1 VSEIAAN
8 NCCLEFKSS
17 ITILLMPL
25 SRVMCVLLLV
35 GAAIPSMARA
45 KMPPVLAACSAFAPD
60 GTSATATITGDTLEL
75 TVADLSG
82 HNSKLTFPAKY
93 RAQQSQLDS
102 PASRWRVYNCSLF
115 FNSTSSLTAVGITTE
130 SEPPQR
136 LQVAVADF
144 RASKWLS
151 DFGVETR
158 KELGSRTN
166 LAGFLGDT
174 DSVAVTQNWNSSSS
188 ESIAVFLFSTRGE
201 QLPTQPPVRVLS
213 EDTLPFYADPHNNRL
228 WVFHCTVISARASQQ
243 PFCPIDETNLGGEQA
258 LSAKFDPSRSG
269 LKRTDLWE
277 LPHTFAAPDQ
287 NTVLIAGSDMVWRV
301 EMDTQRL
308 TRFALPRDHF
318 LKWNFE
324 HDGAISP
331 DGVAFGFLFGQYRIA
346 FPYII
351 DNYVSEGDDIVVLQA
366 NPLRLL
372 GIVRRNGIK
381 YTRGLSID
389 HRNGK
394 TTVLAYRQDHWERHD
409 FSDVQP

>member
-1 VSEIAAN
+1 
-8 NCCLEFKSS
+8 
-17 ITILLMPL
+17 
-25 SRVMCVLLLV
+25 
-35 GAAIPSMARA
+35 
-45 KMPPVLAACSAFAPD
+45 MPPVLAACSAFAPD
-60 GTSATATITGDTLEL
+60 GSSAMATVTGDTLEL

-82 HNSKLTFPAKY
+82 HDSKLTFPLRY
-93 RAQQSQLDS
+93 RAQQSHLDS
-102 PASRWRVYNCSLF
+102 PTSRWRVYNCSLF
-115 FNSTSSLTAVGITTE
+115 FNSTSSLTAVGVTTE

-144 RASKWLS
+144 RVAKWLS
-151 DFGVETR
+151 DFGVGPR
-158 KELGSRTN
+158 KELGSSAN
-166 LAGFLGDT
+166 LAGFLRDT
-174 DSVAVTQNWNSSSS
+174 DSVVVIRNWNST
-188 ESIAVFLFSTRGE
+188 EGDSIATLLFSTRGE
-201 QLPTQPPVRVLS
+201 QLPTQPQVRVLS
-213 EDTLPFYADPHNNRL
+213 ETPLPFYADPHNNRL

-243 PFCPIDETNLGGEQA
+243 PFCPIDETNLTGEQA

-269 LKRTDLWE
+269 LKRTNLWE

-287 NTVLIAGSDMVWRV
+287 NTVLIAGSDTVWRV

-308 TRFALPRDHF
+308 TRFALPREHF

-324 HDGAISP
+324 HDGTISS

-346 FPYII
+346 FPYIV
-351 DNYVSEGDDIVVLQA
+351 DNYVSEGDDIVVLQV

-372 GIVRRNGIK
+372 GIVRRNGVK

>member
-1 VSEIAAN
+1 
-8 NCCLEFKSS
+8 
-17 ITILLMPL
+17 MPR
-25 SRVMCVLLLV
+25 SKVMCIVLLV
-35 GAAIPSMARA
+35 GVAIPSTARA
-45 KMPPVLAACSAFAPD
+45 KIPPVLAACSAFAPD
-60 GTSATATITGDTLEL
+60 GTSAMATITGDTLEL

-82 HNSKLTFPAKY
+82 QNSKLTLPLKH
-93 RAQQSQLDS
+93 RAQQSQLDN
-102 PASRWRVYNCSLF
+102 PAERWRVYNCSLF
-115 FNSTSSLTAVGITTE
+115 FTSTSGLVAVGITTE

-144 RASKWLS
+144 RTAKWLS
-151 DFGVETR
+151 DFGVEPR
-158 KELGSRTN
+158 KELGSIAD

-174 DSVAVTQNWNSSSS
+174 DSVVVIRNWNSSGS
-188 ESIAVFLFSTRGE
+188 ESIATLLFSTRGE

-213 EDTLPFYADPHNNRL
+213 ETLLPFYADPRHNRL
-228 WVFHCTVISARASQQ
+228 WVFHCTVISARASRQ
-243 PFCPIDETNLGGEQA
+243 PFCPVDETNLAGEQV

-287 NTVLIAGSDMVWRV
+287 NTVLIAGSDTVWRV
-301 EMDTQRL
+301 EMDTQQL
-308 TRFALPRDHF
+308 IRFGLPKDHF

-324 HDGAISP
+324 HDGTISP

-346 FPYII
+346 FPYIV
-351 DNYVSEGDDIVVLQA
+351 DSYVSEGDDVVVLQV

-372 GIVRRNGIK
+372 GVVGRNGVK

-409 FSDVQP
+409 FPDVQP